1 MAPVSPYPLDV
12 TVPKNEAIRI
22 IESGHAALEELFS
35 QLSDEDFSQRGTM
48 GGGEWSAK
56 DVAAHMGGWYERI
69 PEGLGAIRR
78 GERPEFPDLLA
89 PEEVV
94 DRVNAEIVEEWLEIP
109 PAQVR
114 ERYRNAHEGL
124 MEAIRGLTASEWEA
138 NVPAAPDSAG
148 QRQSV
153 GDLLGEA
160 LGSPGYPFG
169 HAFAHVDDVRAFVE
183 ELAAAD

>member
-1 MAPVSPYPLDV
+1 V

-22 IESGHAALEELFS
+22 LEAGHAALEELFS

-56 DVAAHMGGWYERI
+56 DVAAHVGGWYERYSRVGI
-69 PEGLGAIRR
+69 DAIRR
-78 GERPEFPDLLA
+78 GERPEFADLLA
-89 PEEVV
+89 PEVM

-109 PAQVR
+109 AAEVR
-114 ERYRNAHEGL
+114 ERYRNAEEGEI
-124 MEAIRGLTASEWEA
+124 EAIRGLSESEWEA
-138 NVPAAPDSAG
+138 DVPPAPGSTG
-148 QRQSV
+148 PRQSV
-153 GDLLGEA
+153 GDLLGETDGA
-160 LGSPGYPFG
+160 PGYPFG